1 MKMNQEIIAGE
12 ITRVSLEGRLDIEGT
27 DEVDQQ
33 FSYTTTTRAG
43 RFAVD
48 LSAVTFI
55 ASIGIRML
63 LTAARAQAQRGGKI
77 VLVSSRRDG
86 PQGAGDGRRRPARS
100 PRRRS
105 RRRSRCADR
114 RLTRLPVLARRAA
127 SADG

>member
-1 MKMNQEIIAGE
+1 MKMSQEIITGE

-77 VLVSSRRDG
+77 VLVAPDAMGRKVLETAGVDQLVPVVDDLDAAR
-86 PQGAGDGRRRPARS
+86 GA
-100 PRRRS
+100 
-105 RRRSRCADR
+105 
-114 RLTRLPVLARRAA
+114 LTGA
-127 SADG
+127 